1 MQPLRTRLQDPWPV
15 IADGAMGTMLQRWGL
30 KPGDCPE
37 RVNLENREILKEVAR
52 QYLAAGAEIL
62 QTNTFGGSPLK
73 LAHYGLDNRTEEVN
87 SLAIA
92 AARDVIGDRAYLS
105 ASCGPSGRMLEPYGD
120 ASPDLVF
127 ESFRRQMRA
136 IVAEGVDMICIETMT
151 DLAEAVL
158 AVKAARSVS
167 LSLPVCATMTFDAT
181 PRGFL
186 TVMGTD
192 IETAI
197 RGLEE
202 AGADVIGSNC
212 GNGIVNMVHV
222 AEQFLGKTALP
233 VIIRSNAGIPFLK
246 DGTIVYPES
255 PEFMAEQSRALIV
268 RGVKIIGG
276 CCGTTPGHVAALRKA
291 REAFFPGQTTRSHP

>member
-1 MQPLRTRLQDPWPV
+1 MIGAVLATL
-15 IADGAMGTMLQRWGL
+15 IASTSPALAWGSE
-30 KPGDCPE
+30 GH
-37 RVNLENREILKEVAR
+37 RIVAEIAE

-73 LAHYGLDNRTEEVN
+73 LAHYGLDGRTEEIN
-87 SLAIA
+87 SGAIA
-92 AARDVIGDRAYLS
+92 AVRGVIGDRAYLS

-120 ASPDLVF
+120 ANPDLVF
-127 ESFRRQMRA
+127 ESFRRQMGA

-158 AVKAARSVS
+158 AVKAAKSVS

-192 IETAI
+192 VETAI

-222 AEQFLGKTALP
+222 AEQFLGMTALP

-246 DGTIVYPES
+246 DGAIVYPES
-255 PEFMAEQSRALIV
+255 PEFMAEQSRALLTM
-268 RGVKIIGG
+268 GVNIIGG
-276 CCGTTPGHVAALRKA
+276 CCGTTPDHVAALRQA
-291 REAFFPGQTTRSHP
+291 RDAFLGHNSPKTFP